1 MHNPN
6 SLPIS
11 EHLTNTLIDR
21 IRAGVYP
28 LDDHFPSES
37 ELCKEFH
44 VSRATVRT
52 ALAALVAMGLLIK
65 KAGVGSFLVPEAISI
80 LNGPPKI
87 DYKIALLMSGL
98 MTDGGWNT
106 QAYSGLDRLKTE
118 GFQVAFS
125 EMVTPFDFDNAI
137 RKYAGGGID
146 LVIGHGWEFG
156 ESIIRLAPQYPQT
169 KFFVTADWMND
180 NIPPNTQFFH
190 PPSRYSGY
198 MAGALAALVSKT
210 HVIGFVGGFDN
221 PIQRSLGAA
230 FQQAA
235 QDAVPGTKALVN
247 ITGDFNDVKKG
258 RLAAASLIDNGADVI
273 WHSADLTGLGAISGA
288 VEGGAKVIGCYSDQ
302 TSMAYSSFLSSIYWD
317 LDHVI
322 HNRAH
327 AALDGAFVGGCNW
340 EPSFSDIYYFSAGGK
355 DTPFVNINV
364 PAKDQFK
371 LLDILNRLKDE
382 SIEVVQNNLAEQAWK
397 ENSYQ
402 EVE

>member
-1 MHNPN
+1 MPN
-6 SLPIS
+6 ARSLPIS
-11 EHLTNTLIDR
+11 EHLTDTLIER
-21 IRAGVYP
+21 IRADYYP
-28 LDDHFPSES
+28 LDVHFPSES
-37 ELCKEFH
+37 ELCKEFK

-52 ALAALVAMGLLIK
+52 ALAALVAKGLLFK
-65 KAGVGSFLVPEAISI
+65 RAGIGSFLVPEARSI
-80 LNGPPKI
+80 LNVPPKI
-87 DYKIALLMSGL
+87 DFKVAMLMSGL

-106 QAYSGLDRLKTE
+106 QAYNGLDRLKSE

-125 EMVTPFDFDNAI
+125 EMVTPFDFDKAI
-137 RKYAGGGID
+137 RQFAGDGID

-156 ESIIRLAPQYPQT
+156 ESINQLAENYPQT
-169 KFFVTADWMND
+169 KFFVTADWMSE

-221 PIQRSLGAA
+221 PIQRSLGVA

-235 QDAVPGTKALVN
+235 QDAVPGTNALIN
-247 ITGDFNDVKKG
+247 ITGDFNDVRKG
-258 RLAAASLIDNGADVI
+258 RLAAASLIKNGADVV

-317 LDHVI
+317 LEYVI
-322 HNRAH
+322 CNRAY
-327 AALDGAFVGGCNW
+327 AALDGSFEGGTNW
-340 EPSFSDIYYFSAGGK
+340 EPTFSDIYYFSAGGK

-364 PAKDQFK
+364 PMKVQFQMQ
-371 LLDILNRLKDE
+371 DILNRLKDG
-382 SIEVVQNNLAEQAWK
+382 SIKVVQDDLADMAG
-397 ENSYQ
+397 
-402 EVE
+402 VRL